1 MKSREPTAPCILW
14 STRKRLIA
22 VILAVFI
29 SLTAIISMATFIIV
43 DQQIDTVSIGRFTT
57 GRSSDAQYAQQDSA
71 EPSQDDSYIAVG
83 KNASPDGFAVTASRG
98 NEKARNLLLLTSVV
112 PILIFGALSAIVTWS
127 ICTRSQHR
135 IDEVARQIRASN
147 GELTKQVIHI
157 PRENDA
163 ATVIADAYNDAIGDV
178 AASIVREKRFI
189 ADASH
194 ELKNP
199 LAATATALEI
209 SMHNGLIDGRALPF
223 IEKARASNAS
233 CIALTRHLLDLAHV
247 QQLEHAQLTS
257 VDMGAV
263 VDDVLTSF
271 SDDAAFEGLTLH
283 KRIEK
288 NVSVMGDGL
297 LLTQLVRN
305 LTLNAVQHNRA
316 DGQIWVSLEESC
328 DEDGSKTA
336 SLNIENTGTDLRE
349 MDLDDLFTPFNKGQN
364 SRIMEHDGSSQS
376 VANHG
381 LGLSIAKEI
390 VALHGGS
397 IRLQARDGGGLL
409 VSVNIPISR

>member
-1 MKSREPTAPCILW
+1 MMRRRTNNRHIQW

-22 VILAVFI
+22 VILAVFV
-29 SLTAIISMATFIIV
+29 SLTAIISVTTLIIV
-43 DQQIDTVSIGRFTT
+43 DQQVDTVTIGRLAADQPSDELYEQRDSV
-57 GRSSDAQYAQQDSA
+57 RSSPDG
-71 EPSQDDSYIAVG
+71 SYFEAG
-83 KNASPDGFAVTASRG
+83 KDGSSEGFAVTASRG
-98 NEKARNLLLLTSVV
+98 NEEARNLLLLTSVV
-112 PILIFGALSAIVTWS
+112 PILIFGVLSAIATWS

-157 PRENDA
+157 TRENDA

-178 AASIVREKRFI
+178 AASIAREKRFI

-209 SMHNGLIDGRALPF
+209 PMHNGLIDGRALPF

-247 QQLEHAQLTS
+247 QQLERAQLAS
-257 VDMGAV
+257 VDMGAL

-297 LLTQLVRN
+297 LLTQLVKN
-305 LTLNAVQHNRA
+305 LTLNAVQHNIA
-316 DGQIWVSLEESC
+316 DGQIWVSLEECS
-328 DEDGSKTA
+328 DVDGPKTA

-364 SRIMEHDGSSQS
+364 SRIMEHDDSSQS

-390 VALHGGS
+390 VVLHDGS
-397 IRLQARDGGGLL
+397 IRLQARDGGGLR
-409 VSVNIPISR
+409 VSVDIPVTQ